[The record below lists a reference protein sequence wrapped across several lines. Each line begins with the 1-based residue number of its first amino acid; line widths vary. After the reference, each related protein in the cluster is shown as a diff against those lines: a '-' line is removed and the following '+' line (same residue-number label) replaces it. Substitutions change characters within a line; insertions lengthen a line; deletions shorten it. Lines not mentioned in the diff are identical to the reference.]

1 MISFP
6 NSKINLGLS
15 VLEKRSDGFHNIE
28 SVFYP
33 IFYQD
38 ALEIIESREAIPFK
52 ISSSGLEV
60 AGPQEENLI
69 WKAWKKLSEIRELP
83 NLRVHLHKNIPMG
96 AGLGGGSADASFFLK
111 GMNEYFELG
120 LKQTEL
126 ISIASKIG
134 SDCAF
139 FIENKALF
147 ACGKGDE
154 LSPVSVDLNSYF
166 IAIVHP
172 NIHSNTAIAYKELD
186 PHRKKS
192 GDLKKIVETIPVSE
206 WKNCLFNHFE
216 DSVFRRIP
224 QAKEIKDALYKN
236 GAIYASLS
244 GSGSAVYGIFDKE
257 PVLKFD
263 SAFHYFLQKPSSK
276 VL

>member
-1 MISFP
+1 
-6 NSKINLGLS
+6 
-15 VLEKRSDGFHNIE
+15 
-28 SVFYP
+28 
-33 IFYQD
+33 
-38 ALEIIESREAIPFK
+38 
-52 ISSSGLEV
+52 
-60 AGPQEENLI
+60 
-69 WKAWKKLSEIRELP
+69 
-83 NLRVHLHKNIPMG
+83 
-96 AGLGGGSADASFFLK
+96 
-111 GMNEYFELG
+111 MNEYFELG

-126 ISIASKIG
+126 ISIATKIG

-172 NIHSNTAIAYKELD
+172 NIHSNTAIAYRELD

-216 DSVFRRIP
+216 DSVS
-224 QAKEIKDALYKN
+224 KEY
-236 GAIYASLS
+236 
-244 GSGSAVYGIFDKE
+244 
-257 PVLKFD
+257 
-263 SAFHYFLQKPSSK
+263 HRQKRSKMHFIRKAPSMPH
-276 VL
+276 

>member
-15 VLEKRSDGFHNIE
+15 VLEKRADGFHNIE

-33 IFYQD
+33 VYYLD
-38 ALEIIESREAIPFK
+38 ALEILESRESIPFK
-52 ISSSGLEV
+52 ISCSGLLV
-60 AGPQEENLI
+60 DGPQEENLI
-69 WKAWKKLSEIRELP
+69 WKAWKKLAELRELP

-111 GMNEYFELG
+111 EMNTQFGLG
-120 LKQTEL
+120 LTQNEL
-126 ISIASKIG
+126 LNIARQIG

-139 FIENKALF
+139 FIENKPLLAS
-147 ACGKGDE
+147 GKGDE
-154 LSPVSVDLNSYF
+154 LSPIKVDLGSYY
-166 IAIVHP
+166 IAVVHP
-172 NIHSNTAIAYKELD
+172 NVHSNTANAYRELD
-186 PHRKKS
+186 PDRKRTT
-192 GDLKKIVETIPVSE
+192 GLRKIIETIPIIE

-216 DSVFRRIP
+216 ASVFKSIP
-224 QAKEIKDALYKN
+224 QAKEIKESFYEK
-236 GAIYASLS
+236 GAVYASLS

-263 SAFHYFLQKPSSK
+263 SSFHYFLQKPSSK